1 MRKEKQFLLDEIKD
15 QIESSGSFI
24 LISYKEVEA
33 NRMNDFRRDVRKM
46 KGGVE
51 FVKKRLLVKAGESL
65 GLSLNLGQLPGHIG
79 LVFAK
84 EEPLE
89 ITKFVF
95 KFRQDTDKKVEVV
108 GGRIDGLFLSGQDV
122 KTLSELPSKD
132 EMRAQFLA
140 TLEAPL
146 AQTLAVMDALVSSVV
161 YCLDNKVKG
170 TEEKQ

>member
-15 QIESSGSFI
+15 QIEACGSFV
-24 LISYKEVEA
+24 LISYQGVEA
-33 NRMNDFRRDVRKM
+33 NQMNQFRRDILNL

-51 FVKKRLLVKAGESL
+51 FVKKRLLVKAADTLGVSL
-65 GLSLNLGQLPGHIG
+65 QLSELPGHIG

-84 EEPLE
+84 EDPIEV
-89 ITKFVF
+89 TKFVF
-95 KFRQDTDKKVEVV
+95 KFRQENDKKVEVV
-108 GGRIDGLFLSGQDV
+108 GGRIDGLLLNGADV

-132 EMRAQFLA
+132 EMRAQLLA

-146 AQTLAVMDALVSSVV
+146 SQTLSVMEALISSVV

-170 TEEKQ
+170 SEEN